1 MSLKDTI
8 RKILREEV
16 ELPISVRRRIKISE
30 EDILNYLRKFSIRV
44 FEPDKKIEKRIESSC
59 RNTAYEILDST
70 HTLIDNDTFSKLE
83 DELTNYLKDKYG
95 EQLKDFIHNFFNES
109 GDSTENV
116 YVFWKHADRN
126 GGNGFSESFDTWNEL
141 LKKYADWFPSLDWAD
156 IKDTLDSMVDRK
168 PLLIVEPGDK
178 FNTMGYYFSLLK
190 INRDTR

>member
-30 EDILNYLRKFSIRV
+30 EDILNYLRKFSIRT
-44 FEPDKKIEKRIESSC
+44 FEPNKKIEAIVGKACS
-59 RNTAYEILDST
+59 NTAYEILDAT
-70 HTLIDNDTFSKLE
+70 HTHIDDKTFDSLLEELSK
-83 DELTNYLKDKYG
+83 YLKNKYG
-95 EQLKDFIHNFFNES
+95 EQLKEFMQNFFNES

-126 GGNGFSESFDTWNEL
+126 GGNGFKESFHTWNEL
-141 LKKYADWFPSLDWAD
+141 LMQYGTWFPSLDWAD

-168 PLLIVEPGDK
+168 PLLIVTPDDK
-178 FNTMGYYFSLLK
+178 FNTMGYYFSLVK
-190 INRDTR
+190 INRDTK